1 MIFAGY
7 GEKPSQAS
15 IESQGNAY
23 LDKHYPKLSYIASAE
38 AMEQDDGTKRD
49 GDGDN

>member
-23 LDKHYPKLSYIASAE
+23 LDKYYPELSYIASTE
-38 AMEQDDGTKRD
+38 SMEQDDGTKRD
-49 GDGDN
+49 GDN